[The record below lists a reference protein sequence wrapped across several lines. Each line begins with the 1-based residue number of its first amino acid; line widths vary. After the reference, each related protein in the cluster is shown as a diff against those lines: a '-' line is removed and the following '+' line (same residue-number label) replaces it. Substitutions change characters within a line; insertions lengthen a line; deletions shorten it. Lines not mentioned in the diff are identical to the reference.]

1 MSFFKC
7 HNLMLQSSVWTVENS
22 ETRIVWITMLM
33 LADRN
38 GEVMA
43 SVPGL
48 ASTAKV
54 SIEACVEALERF
66 QQPDKWSRSKALD
79 GRRIVPIDGGW
90 EIVNY
95 KFYRELL
102 SESQKA
108 EASAERSR
116 RYRARKKLGQ
126 SVEENQEPPF

>member
-7 HNLMLQSSVWTVENS
+7 HNLMLQSSVWTIENS
-22 ETRIVWITMLM
+22 DTRIVWITMLM

-48 ASTAKV
+48 ANSAKV
-54 SIEACVEALERF
+54 PIEVCVEALDRL
-66 QQPDKWSRSKALD
+66 QQPDKWSGSKVLE
-79 GRRIVPIDGGW
+79 GRRIVPIERGW

-95 KFYRELL
+95 KFYRELM
-102 SESQKA
+102 SDKQKA
-108 EASAERSR
+108 DASAERSR
-116 RYRARKKLGQ
+116 RYRVRKKLGQ
-126 SVEENQEPPF
+126 DETTEQEPPY

>member
-1 MSFFKC
+1 
-7 HNLMLQSSVWTVENS
+7 
-22 ETRIVWITMLM
+22 MLM

-48 ASTAKV
+48 ASSAKV
-54 SIEACVEALERF
+54 SIEACVEALKRF
-66 QQPDKWSRSKALD
+66 QEPDPWSRTKTLE
-79 GRRIVPIDGGW
+79 GRRIQEIEGGW

-95 KFYRELL
+95 QFYRELM
-102 SESQKA
+102 SEKQKA

-116 RYRARKKLGQ
+116 RYRARKRSTRSRMTAYLIDLEFKRDFQIKLAL
-126 SVEENQEPPF
+126 